1 MIDNPVLSNKFQKCT
16 SLIPKFTISRRNEMN
31 DFKEFSNSND
41 LSLLV
46 YQKLVEQNIIST
58 KEKLLLNPYYN
69 VNLHGNGIRTIS
81 LLAYIQVRNFF

>member
-1 MIDNPVLSNKFQKCT
+1 
-16 SLIPKFTISRRNEMN
+16 MN
-31 DFKEFSNSND
+31 DFKEFSNCNE

-69 VNLHGNGIRTIS
+69 VNLH
-81 LLAYIQVRNFF
+81 